1 MLADD
6 IGQQVAAQHGIT
18 LYASVR
24 DALTLG
30 GGRRGLP
37 VGGET
42 KDDILQSTRVGVD
55 AVLLIAEH
63 GEMQHTGVWSK
74 STLVRP
80 CHRCWAAQATIRRP
94 SSAKK

>member
-1 MLADD
+1 MIDD

-30 GGRRGLP
+30 GGRGGFS

-42 KDDILQSTRVGVD
+42 KDDIARSTRVGVD
-55 AVLLIAEH
+55 AVVLIAEH
-63 GEMQHTGVWSK
+63 GEAKMLVFGPGRQHCKTHFDSDVG
-74 STLVRP
+74 L
-80 CHRCWAAQATIRRP
+80 CRRF
-94 SSAKK
+94 SED